1 MKNRIIKI
9 TDNMS
14 RSEKM
19 HARKHNHDL
28 AHVEME
34 KHYIDHPVPELT
46 VEQEKQA
53 KEYLREKLKEE
64 GITLD

>member
-1 MKNRIIKI
+1 MKNGIIEI
-9 TDNMS
+9 TNNMS
-14 RSEKM
+14 SFEKM
-19 HARKHNHDL
+19 RARKHNRNL

-34 KHYIDHPVPELT
+34 KHYIDHPVSDLT
-46 VEQEKQA
+46 SEQEKQA